1 MKHFTSLFVALIFSL
16 CSIAQDYGLQFRNAD
31 FEANWQKYSGGKKQK
46 GLFGSETIS
55 GNEPKYWHSFMSAE
69 GTKLVLANVSN
80 QISNSSETRPGSKG
94 SHSVRLNTT
103 KTLGIIANGS
113 LTNGRM
119 NCGSIS
125 ADDNDNHIYTDRG
138 SEDFNLPFSGR
149 IPDSLT
155 VWVSFYTTSDGNKAA
170 IHAAVHGDADFILYG
185 NGKSP
190 DQSKQTADAELNY
203 SRTTTSKGT
212 LVWER
217 KSIPFV
223 AKGTCTEPKYIL
235 YTMSTNK
242 TPAEGSDDDLVYVD
256 DIVLIYNP
264 TLSTGTIAQTTYEA
278 EHNTKIPIEV
288 PFTLDGSMSVSNLN
302 APANQVIAQI
312 SDAEGSFSNPLEIGR
327 VQTNSSGV
335 VSGYIPASV
344 ASGTYKI
351 RVVSTNYP
359 LIAEPSLS
367 EITITRYYTISFID
381 EDKTIATLHGAGKYY
396 ENTTETITVSA
407 QTISNE
413 YKFLYWYEDGTAVS
427 LAPEYTFAAERSRN
441 LQAVLKKV
449 FNVEISATK
458 GGSVSSEGGLY
469 GESEGVTVTASPSD
483 GYKFVN
489 WTMNGQVVSTNPT
502 YTFSVSTN
510 CSLTANF
517 EKYISVFATT
527 NIEGAGAISGAGD
540 ITITDETVRVTL
552 VAISSNSD
560 KYQFVNWTEGETI
573 VSESPSFT
581 FETNENRTFVANF
594 IARYSIEALASEGG
608 ETSGSGVYTSGKMVQ
623 LVAFANEQFRFSGW
637 YEADTLLSS
646 NSAIEFPAQSDR
658 TITAN
663 FIEQCSVVLQTNLP
677 NSAIVTGAGVFDKGT
692 TASVTATNQK
702 GFMFENWMI
711 DDKVI
716 SQAETYEFVVNES
729 VVIIANCSE
738 IPSFAINAVA
748 NPTSGGM
755 VSGNGT
761 FYENEPVS
769 LSATANTG
777 FSFVG
782 WKKDDILI
790 SEETTLSFNA
800 TEAVSL
806 VAVFNADFVGHTVS
820 LASNEGG
827 SVFGAGL
834 FAENEEITISA
845 TANDKFTF
853 VHWEQ
858 NGEIISTEPEYSFT
872 ITEDVEF
879 QAVFARTF
887 ESHTITVISSDE
899 TKGTVS
905 GTDLYQE
912 ETIVTVTATPNEGY
926 RFLRW
931 IENEVVVSDNAEY
944 TFVCS
949 ENRNL
954 TAEFIKT
961 YIIAINDYEGATVK
975 GLGTGVFDEGTIVTL
990 AVAPDENH
998 RFIAWKEADTLLA
1011 TIVSISFPATSDRI
1025 LSVELQEKGEQYT
1038 ISVSTGG
1045 TVAGLNN
1052 GTFEAGET
1060 VTLIAT
1066 AAEGYLF
1073 KGWVN
1078 NGEIIGTEPMLT
1090 FEANANMQIFAEFI
1104 PKPKTISV
1112 SVNCNDEAFGSVTG
1126 AGTYTEGDEIM
1137 LIATP
1142 APGYSFVAWTKNGK
1156 TLSNLPT
1163 LYLTVIDDCSIE
1175 AEFKFIEKT
1184 DIDELTETTIALY
1197 PNPAT
1202 TKAQITANDVISNVV
1217 IRSIQGKTV
1226 YQANGFSKSM
1236 EITLTDFKSGLYIVT
1251 ITLQNGEVIQEKL
1264 VVSK

>member
-1 MKHFTSLFVALIFSL
+1 MKHFTSLFVAVIFSL
-16 CSIAQDYGLQFRNAD
+16 CAIAQDYGLQFRNAD
-31 FEANWQKYSGGKKQK
+31 FEADWQKYSGGKKQK

-55 GNEPKYWHSFMSAE
+55 GNEPQYWHSFMSAE
-69 GTKLVLANVSN
+69 GTKIVLANVSN

-170 IHAAVHGDADFILYG
+170 IHAAVHGDANFILYG

-278 EHNTKIPIEV
+278 EHNTQIPIEV

-312 SDAEGSFSNPLEIGR
+312 SDANGSFENPIEIGR
-327 VQTNSSGV
+327 VQTNTSGV
-335 VSGYIPASV
+335 VSGNIPATV
-344 ASGTYKI
+344 ASGKYKI

-359 LIAEPSLS
+359 MVAEPSLS

-381 EDKTIATLHGAGKYY
+381 EDNSIATLLGAGKYY
-396 ENTTETITVSA
+396 ENETETITVSA
-407 QTISNE
+407 QSVSDE

-427 LAPEYTFAAERSRN
+427 LEPEYTFAAERSRN
-441 LQAVLKKV
+441 LQAVFKKV
-449 FNVEISATK
+449 FSVEISATE
-458 GGSVSSEGGLY
+458 GGEVSTEGGLY

-483 GYKFVN
+483 GYKFIN

-517 EKYISVFATT
+517 EKYISIFATT

-540 ITITDETVRVTL
+540 ITITDETARVTL

-560 KYQFVNWTEGETI
+560 KYQFVNWTEGETV

-594 IARYSIEALASEGG
+594 MARYSIEALASEGG
-608 ETSGSGVYTSGKMVQ
+608 ETSGSGVYTSGGTVQ
-623 LVAFANEQFRFSGW
+623 LVAFANEQFRFAGW

-646 NSAIEFPAQSDR
+646 NVSIEFFAESDR

-663 FIEQCSVVLQTNLP
+663 FIEQCSVVLLTNLP
-677 NSAIVTGAGVFDKGT
+677 NSAITTGAGVFDKGT
-692 TASVTATNQK
+692 TISVTATPQK
-702 GFMFENWMI
+702 GFVFESWMI
-711 DDKVI
+711 DDKII
-716 SQAETYEFVVNES
+716 SENETYEFIINES
-729 VVIIANCSE
+729 VTLTANCSE
-738 IPSFAINAVA
+738 IPSFTINAVA
-748 NPTSGGM
+748 NPTSGG
-755 VSGNGT
+755 VISGNGT
-761 FYENEPVS
+761 FYENEPVT
-769 LSATANTG
+769 LAATANSG

-782 WKKDDILI
+782 WQKDGVLI
-790 SEETTLSFNA
+790 SEETSLSFNA

-820 LASNEGG
+820 LSSNEGG
-827 SVFGAGL
+827 SVFGTGL
-834 FAENEEITISA
+834 FAEGEEITITA
-845 TANDKFTF
+845 TPNDKYTF
-853 VHWEQ
+853 VQWEQ
-858 NGEIISTEPEYSFT
+858 NGEVISTEPEYTFT

-879 QAVFARTF
+879 QAVFARVY
-887 ESHTITVISSDE
+887 ESHSIQVISADE
-899 TKGTVS
+899 TQGTVS

-912 ETIVTVTATPNEGY
+912 EATVTITATPNEGY
-926 RFLRW
+926 RFLQW
-931 IENEVVVSDNAEY
+931 VENDVVVSTDAEY

-961 YIIAINDYEGATVK
+961 YIISISDFEGATVK
-975 GLGTGVFDEGTIVTL
+975 GLGTGVFDEGTTVTL
-990 AVAPDENH
+990 AVTPDENH

-1011 TIVSISFPATSDRI
+1011 TTVSISFIASSDRI
-1025 LSVELQEKGEQYT
+1025 LSIELKEKGEQYT

-1045 TVAGLNN
+1045 TVAGLDN
-1052 GTFEAGET
+1052 GKFEAGET

-1066 AAEGYLF
+1066 PAEGYLF
-1073 KGWVN
+1073 KGWVC
-1078 NGEIIGTEPMLT
+1078 NGEIIGTETMLT
-1090 FEANANMQIFAEFI
+1090 FEASANMQIFAEFI
-1104 PKPKTISV
+1104 PKPKTVAV
-1112 SVNCNDEAFGSVTG
+1112 SVECNDETFGSITG
-1126 AGTYTEGDEIM
+1126 AGTYTEGDEVM
-1137 LIATP
+1137 LIAAP
-1142 APGYSFVAWTKNGK
+1142 APGYTFVAWTKDGK

-1163 LYLTVIDDCSIE
+1163 LYLTVIDDCTIE

-1184 DIDELTETTIALY
+1184 GFNELAETNITLY

-1202 TKAQITANDVISNVV
+1202 TKVRITAIDVISSVV

-1226 YQANGFSKSM
+1226 YQENGFNKAM
-1236 EITLTDFKSGLYIVT
+1236 EINLINFKSGIYIVT
-1251 ITLQNGEVIQEKL
+1251 ITLQNGEIRQEKL
-1264 VVSK
+1264 VVNK